1 MNMRYLQEIR
11 FRWDRL
17 DADSYVRSIPSFQNL
32 GSLVFDRNVTL
43 FSGENGTGKSTLL
56 EAVAVAFG
64 FNPEGGTR
72 NYNFSTYESHSSLH
86 QALLLVKGPRR
97 PKSSYFLRAE
107 SFYNVATK
115 TEEYREFV
123 PPEIYY
129 RRFGGKSFHDQS
141 RRKFYGPDAGN
152 LFRRRLLYSGR
163 AGGCPIPA
171 KAADPFD
178 PDPSAGP
185 KRRSV
190 YHCQPFADPPGHSRR
205 PDPLFSGQ
213 RHTSLLL

>member
-86 QALLLVKGPRR
+86 QALLLVKGR
-97 PKSSYFLRAE
+97 S
-107 SFYNVATK
+107 
-115 TEEYREFV
+115 EE
-123 PPEIYY
+123 
-129 RRFGGKSFHDQS
+129 
-141 RRKFYGPDAGN
+141 
-152 LFRRRLLYSGR
+152 RL
-163 AGGCPIPA
+163 
-171 KAADPFD
+171 
-178 PDPSAGP
+178 
-185 KRRSV
+185 
-190 YHCQPFADPPGHSRR
+190 
-205 PDPLFSGQ
+205 
-213 RHTSLLL
+213 